1 MSRHPNHIL
10 DATPMLRE
18 VAKNE
23 KKNQLKRLEE
33 LKTVFPEKFYS
44 RPSDLFN
51 VVWSSREMRSLYR
64 KTLGTHTS
72 PGLSER
78 FFVGGLFEVLVE
90 QFYPF
95 AVLEQSQ
102 GRQVV
107 LRHRATEVAMES
119 INGEYVRQNP
129 TAQRARRL
137 TSPYSPDFLRVDAES
152 GLLLAAVEAALFPNQ
167 KYCDR
172 KQRNLEREL
181 KALPDVYEG
190 VTIDLVT
197 TKNNEIVGALPSISP
212 NGPISAPVT
221 DLLYQFFLEETYHRY
236 SPFGAKEVLA
246 IIKPDFEASFQERG
260 RIKIALLN
268 PRLTPSFI

>member
-10 DATPMLRE
+10 DTTPMLRE
-18 VAKNE
+18 IAKSE
-23 KKNQLKRLEE
+23 KKNQLRRLEE
-33 LKTVFPEKFYS
+33 LKTVFPEHFYS
-44 RPSDLFN
+44 SPSDLFN

-72 PGLSER
+72 PGLSSR

-107 LRHRATEVAMES
+107 LQHRATNEAMES

-129 TAQRARRL
+129 SAQRARRL
-137 TSPYSPDFLRVDAES
+137 TNPYQPDFYRVDVAS
-152 GLLLAAVEAALFPNQ
+152 GSLLAVVEAALFPSQ

-172 KQRNLEREL
+172 KQRNLDKEL
-181 KALPDVYEG
+181 KELPDVYTG

-197 TKNNEIVGALPSISP
+197 TKKNEFIGDLPAISP
-212 NGPISAPVT
+212 SGPISAPVT
-221 DLLYQFFLEETYHRY
+221 DLLFQFFLEETYHRY
-236 SPFGAKEVLA
+236 SPFGSKEVLA
-246 IIKPDFEASFQERG
+246 IIKPDFEESFQERG
-260 RIKIALLN
+260 RVKIALLN